1 MFGIVLAT
9 GLFCIL
15 LTVLGI
21 IKAKRDGIFDK
32 M

>member
-1 MFGIVLAT
+1 MIGSLLAVF
-9 GLFCIL
+9 LFCMFIG
-15 LTVLGI
+15 VLGI